1 LVLPPDSHAGSRG
14 HLLAACNFS
23 ASATKIPVDGEVLAS
38 DTKAQVTDG
47 RLALPADSAALL
59 WQETES

>member
-1 LVLPPDSHAGSRG
+1 VPERRAGSRG

-23 ASATKIPVDGEVLAS
+23 ASASEIPVQGEVLLAS
-38 DTKAQVTDG
+38 DPEARVTHG

-59 WQETES
+59 WRR